1 MVNVEAHAARA
12 RTANITTRFTRKEI
26 DVETEVFIRTYRGEI
41 DLVLYFFFFFFF
53 AFFLLSPLVSFLGDV
68 DD

>member
-53 AFFLLSPLVSFLGDV
+53 AFFFVVSLGFFFGGC
-68 DD
+68 